1 MYMMPV
7 GNGYGQ
13 GFMPIMV
20 MGRGQK
26 NYLVGIGL
34 GVHLPYLPCLI
45 DIPSQ
50 KAMITQYLAL

>member
-1 MYMMPV
+1 MHMMPV

-26 NYLVGIGL
+26 IISWAWVWVCISRTCH
-34 GVHLPYLPCLI
+34 V
-45 DIPSQ
+45 
-50 KAMITQYLAL
+50 